1 MIIDIKKDTKK
12 DKKTLKQVV
21 EFSTARYNRKD
32 EVSAIE
38 LKNLRIDFGETLA
51 VDNVSFKIKQGEM
64 VTLLGPSGC
73 GKTTTLNAI
82 AGLIQPT
89 AGRIKFQGVDV
100 TKTSPQKRK
109 LGLVFQNYAL
119 YPHMSVY
126 KNIAFPLQNDSTWKF
141 KSKRKNTNFQNEVD
155 QIIFKTNGASKG
167 ELEALS
173 EALYKYYRTYDET
186 KFFLNRTKSKLY
198 SNANDA
204 KASLNLIPIKERS
217 EISILSNATLELIE
231 EMKIN
236 EKSISNT
243 IKSEAKRLGSK
254 ENRIVIGLKQTLVE
268 LKIKNKESKKKLEE
282 DYKIKVSDIK
292 LKFKN
297 ELSLAKEV
305 YTRAKADEKESEW
318 NEKLAE
324 AKSNISTLPRMAK
337 NEYATLRKE
346 LVEKY
351 TDDKAK
357 LSQKDLV
364 NVNEISNKIVS
375 IRELIHR
382 EVMDVAKRVDIVK
395 NLQKKPTK
403 LSGGQQ
409 QRVAIARAIVK
420 KPKVLL
426 MDEPLSNLD
435 AKLRLSTREWIRG
448 VQQELGITTV
458 FVTHDQEEAMSISDT
473 VIIMSD
479 GEVQQIG
486 SPMELYKKPA
496 NAFVAKFL
504 GVPEMKMF
512 KGKVA
517 ANGDIKIEGKKVAK
531 ISDKSKNVLVGV
543 RSNQFIES
551 KTGFLKGTIASVE
564 YLGREVLGHFEF
576 DKYGKVDIVL
586 TNKENYEVGEVVKF
600 NLKNDLHVFDGKTE
614 KRVS

>member
-564 YLGREVLGHFEF
+564 YLGREILGHFEF

>member
-1 MIIDIKKDTKK
+1 MKKQIKTDVTNTQ
-12 DKKTLKQVV
+12 TLKQVV
-21 EFSTARYNRKD
+21 EFSKARYGRKD
-32 EVSAIE
+32 DVSAIE

-51 VDNVSFKIKQGEM
+51 VDNISFKIKQGEM

-89 AGRIKFQGVDV
+89 AGRIKFQGVDF

-141 KSKRKNTNFQNEVD
+141 KSKRKNTNFQNEID
-155 QIIFKTNGASKG
+155 QIVFKTNGASKS

-198 SNANDA
+198 SKASDA
-204 KASLNLIPIKERS
+204 KSGLNLIPIKEKA
-217 EISILSNATLELIE
+217 EISKLSKNTLSLVENMKIE
-231 EMKIN
+231 EKTAANI
-236 EKSISNT
+236 
-243 IKSEAKRLGSK
+243 IKTEIKRLGSK
-254 ENRIVIGLKQTLVE
+254 ENRIIVDLKQNLIDTKL
-268 LKIKNKESKKKLEE
+268 KNKETKTKLQKE
-282 DYKIKVSDIK
+282 YKEKVIVIK
-292 LKFKN
+292 LQFKN
-297 ELSLAKEV
+297 ELARAKET
-305 YTRAKADEKESEW
+305 YAKAKSEEKESEW
-318 NEKLAE
+318 NEKLTE
-324 AKSNISTLPRMAK
+324 AKRNIATLPK
-337 NEYATLRKE
+337 LTKVEYLELRKV
-346 LVEKY
+346 LLEKY
-351 TDDKAK
+351 TDDKTK

-364 NVNEISNKIVS
+364 EVNKLSNKIVS

-473 VIIMSD
+473 IIIMSD

-486 SPMELYKKPA
+486 PPIELYKKPA
-496 NAFVAKFL
+496 NTFVAKFL
-504 GVPEMKMF
+504 GVPEMKIF
-512 KGKVA
+512 EGKTA
-517 ANGDIKIEGKKVAK
+517 ANGDVKIQGKTVAK
-531 ISDKSKNVLVGV
+531 ISSKVKNVLVGV
-543 RSNQFIES
+543 RSNQFIEA
-551 KTGFLKGTIASVE
+551 KAGFLKGTVSSIE
-564 YLGREVLGHFEF
+564 YLGREILGHFEF
-576 DKYGKVDIVL
+576 EKFGKADIVL
-586 TNKENYEVGEVVKF
+586 TAKEHYEIGEVVKF
-600 NLKNDLHVFDGKTE
+600 NLKNHLHIFDAKTE